1 MKIRHDSRDIA
12 YRKPFGAVSIGSEIY
27 IAIDI
32 ADNGTEKTAKGDGS
46 LARAQED
53 RPPALFEPRVRLMVW
68 EGEALSPRYYDMTED
83 PRVGR
88 GSDLLRYS
96 ATFRAPDKGVLLWYA
111 FEIVN
116 GDESVYYGNNKRALG
131 GIGEIYEA
139 SPECYQITVYKPAAV
154 PKWYKDGI
162 VYQIFPDRFCRD
174 EGWKERTEAANER
187 VNTRRSDIKRT
198 AVDDWYMPAYYGRDE
213 EDNVIE
219 WPFYGGSFKGIES
232 KLDYLSS
239 FGVKC
244 IYLNPIFEA
253 VSNHRYDTADYM
265 HTDPALGTDEECGS
279 NDLPHYFAKVDHAPY
294 TFTPDADYPL
304 INIEKGHFTG
314 IIRGKYEEREE
325 KPRLLLLDSG
335 VKTNVIPARAE
346 AVIEGSIF
354 DEVSSVA
361 ARVQALTKIGF
372 TVIRIENDKVKIVA
386 EGRQGHAASPQ
397 TGNNALTAMLALLNT
412 LELSYSEGQKM
423 INSLAHLFPHGDWL
437 GRAAGVAMS
446 DDVSGDLIMS
456 LNILHYTP
464 SGLYAEFDSRTC
476 VTATPQQLD
485 VVRLNIEAAGMT
497 LESLS
502 TRQSPGFKY
511 SNIS

>member
-1 MKIRHDSRDIA
+1 MSDSKILNIIDDYFEGHQEELIEELGHLVSIDSSRGEGSDEYPFGEAPYQALKRMLTISRCYGFETACIDNCIGYVQYPSTGDDSRALDILA
-12 YRKPFGAVSIGSEIY
+12 HLDVVPAGEGWTKTDPFIMKKEG
-27 IAIDI
+27 DI
-32 ADNGTEKTAKGDGS
+32 LYGRGTSDDKG
-46 LARAQED
+46 
-53 RPPALFEPRVRLMVW
+53 PALAALFAMRALKESGIELEKPVRLV
-68 EGEALSPRYYDMTED
+68 
-83 PRVGR
+83 
-88 GSDLLRYS
+88 
-96 ATFRAPDKGVLLWYA
+96 
-111 FEIVN
+111 
-116 GDESVYYGNNKRALG
+116 
-131 GIGEIYEA
+131 
-139 SPECYQITVYKPAAV
+139 
-154 PKWYKDGI
+154 
-162 VYQIFPDRFCRD
+162 
-174 EGWKERTEAANER
+174 
-187 VNTRRSDIKRT
+187 
-198 AVDDWYMPAYYGRDE
+198 
-213 EDNVIE
+213 
-219 WPFYGGSFKGIES
+219 
-232 KLDYLSS
+232 
-239 FGVKC
+239 
-244 IYLNPIFEA
+244 
-253 VSNHRYDTADYM
+253 
-265 HTDPALGTDEECGS
+265 LGTDEECGS

-372 TVIRIENDKVKIVA
+372 TVIRIENDKIKIVA

-497 LESLS
+497 LESKLS
-502 TRQSPGFKY
+502 GPHVVDGDSDFVRTLLDCYEKVSGRKGYCMFTGGGTYVHNIENGVAFGCATEDFDNNMHGGDERASLKTLMMSGKIFALAITRLCGIKK
-511 SNIS
+511 